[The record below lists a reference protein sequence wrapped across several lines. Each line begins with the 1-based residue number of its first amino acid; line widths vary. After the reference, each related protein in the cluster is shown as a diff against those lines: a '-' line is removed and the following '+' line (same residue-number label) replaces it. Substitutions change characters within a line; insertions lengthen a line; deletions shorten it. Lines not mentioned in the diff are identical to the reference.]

1 MKPHKSDCPDC
12 DGTGHDEEDGSV
24 CQPCDG
30 GGKVNWEWDPD
41 NIGQCEYCG
50 AKSEQLLMGCGPDA
64 DVWICRDCVQ
74 LAHREQC
81 GCDAEGWA

>member
-1 MKPHKSDCPDC
+1 MKPHKSDFPDC

-41 NIGQCEYCG
+41 DIGQCEYCG